1 MSKTV
6 KDILK
11 EATQGMLTEES
22 LDEIQGA
29 FDQAVDEKVT
39 LHVEKALME
48 QDEDYSNKLTELL
61 ETIDTD
67 HSAKLE
73 KVVEAIDKNHAQKL
87 ATVVKHYTTQL
98 TEAAD
103 DFSSEIVSKVSDYL
117 DLYLEENVPAQE
129 IAEAVKNKKAQGLL
143 EQLRHTLGVD
153 FALSQDTI
161 KEAIIDGKNQIS
173 EATATNE
180 QVATENKELKESLQ
194 TVQAELILERKTA
207 ELPEAKKNYI
217 VKVLGD
223 KSPEFITENFE
234 YTLKMF
240 DKSEEERLEELQ
252 EEAKVDAESAQV
264 DRPTAQEVVQE
275 STEEKEFSGHPILN
289 EYMNELTKS

>member
-73 KVVEAIDKNHAQKL
+73 KVVQAIDKNHAQKL

-103 DFSSEIVSKVSDYL
+103 DFSSEVVSKVSDYL

-180 QVATENKELKESLQ
+180 QVAKENKELKESLQ

>member
-103 DFSSEIVSKVSDYL
+103 DFSSEVVSKVSDYL

-180 QVATENKELKESLQ
+180 QVAKENKELKESLQ

>member
-103 DFSSEIVSKVSDYL
+103 DFSSEVVSKVSDYL

>member
-252 EEAKVDAESAQV
+252 EEAKVDAESTHV

>member
-103 DFSSEIVSKVSDYL
+103 DFSSEVVSKVSDYL

-180 QVATENKELKESLQ
+180 QVAMENKELKESLQ